1 MIHIRRWWRQP
12 DRYDW
17 LSEYLAS
24 RRLLGFSR
32 ALMAVVVAVLAV
44 AATLMPVSPAGGQ
57 AVALAAAAYF
67 AGLAVFYAVRWPS
80 RGQSAVF
87 SLVGSVAIAVV
98 ALTPADPHAGLLT
111 CWGFVG
117 LAAYVASFHSSRLL
131 VLTVGVALGTMV
143 ACAVRTWLTGDP
155 ALGVATLLLSSGAL
169 MTVPFGG
176 QILVRLLWNDAV
188 STDPMTNLANRRG
201 FRRSSRALISQ
212 AVRRGA
218 VSFSVVLI
226 DLDGFKRL
234 NDTRGHAVGDQVI
247 VEVAAR
253 IREVS
258 GPGVIA
264 ARIGGEEF
272 VVAQATQPREV
283 ELLARRLCSA
293 IAATRWGVTASL
305 GIAGVTVTDAAG
317 DIGALVERVVANA
330 DMAMYEAKRAG
341 GNQIRQSTAA
351 A

>member
-1 MIHIRRWWRQP
+1 M
-12 DRYDW
+12 
-17 LSEYLAS
+17 
-24 RRLLGFSR
+24 
-32 ALMAVVVAVLAV
+32 
-44 AATLMPVSPAGGQ
+44 
-57 AVALAAAAYF
+57 
-67 AGLAVFYAVRWPS
+67 
-80 RGQSAVF
+80 
-87 SLVGSVAIAVV
+87 
-98 ALTPADPHAGLLT
+98 
-111 CWGFVG
+111 
-117 LAAYVASFHSSRLL
+117 
-131 VLTVGVALGTMV
+131 
-143 ACAVRTWLTGDP
+143 
-155 ALGVATLLLSSGAL
+155 
-169 MTVPFGG
+169 PFGG

-272 VVAQATQPREV
+272 LVAQATQPREV

-293 IAATRWGVTASL
+293 IAATPWGVTASL
-305 GIAGVTVTDAAG
+305 GNAGITVTDAAG
-317 DIGALVERVVANA
+317 VIGALVERVVANA